1 VNEKRMNLEVLQE
14 IDLDSFE
21 IDKEIV
27 KAIPEE
33 TAIKNCIIAFKKT
46 GKKLSIA
53 TSEVMSTETLSQVKF
68 LSGFEIVMFKAHRS
82 QILRAIQNSYGIAD
96 VEKAIETLCSQDKN
110 NLIDLMNLENESI
123 ERAPVVTLT
132 NSMFNLAISKGASD
146 IHIEPAQENG
156 IVRFR
161 IDGILNEI
169 LKIPLYIY
177 PLVCTRIKV
186 LSNMDITERKLPQ
199 DGKIL
204 YKHIKSSYDFRVST
218 LPTIFGEK
226 IVIRILYK
234 TEKPITLNALGFCE
248 NEINSMIKMLKHSHG
263 LILVTGPTGSGKST
277 TLYGMLNA
285 LKQKERNIVT
295 IEDPVEYTIKGV
307 NQVNVDLKRKL
318 TFSSGLKCILR
329 QDPDIIMIGEIR
341 DEETAAIAVR
351 AAITG
356 HLVLTTLHTNNARD
370 SIVRLL
376 DMGIPSYLLFDALI
390 GVIAQRLV
398 RKVCKH
404 CGYSY
409 KASKEEIL
417 HMELQNDVSLMLS
430 KGKGCLRCNQTG
442 YLGRTVI
449 SESIYMN
456 NENKTKLHEFIKKDT
471 DYYYDINDG
480 ATLKNCCIELIK
492 NGVTSFDEL
501 LSNI

>member
-1 VNEKRMNLEVLQE
+1 MNLEVLKE

-21 IDKEIV
+21 IEKEVV
-27 KAIPEE
+27 KAISQEM
-33 TAIKNCIIAFKKT
+33 AIKNCIIPFKKT
-46 GKKLSIA
+46 GKKLLIA
-53 TSEVMSTETLSQVKF
+53 VETTLPLETLSQVRF
-68 LSGFEIVMFKAHRS
+68 LSGFDVVMYKAPKN
-82 QILRAIQNSYGIAD
+82 QIQRAIANSYGID
-96 VEKAIETLCSQDKN
+96 NVERAIETLRSEDKDN
-110 NLIDLMNLENESI
+110 FIELMNSENESI
-123 ERAPVVTLT
+123 QRAPVVMLT

-146 IHIEPAQENG
+146 IHIEPAQKNG

-169 LKIPLYIY
+169 LKIPSYIY
-177 PLVCTRIKV
+177 PLICTRIKV
-186 LSNMDITERKLPQ
+186 LSNMDITEKKMPQ
-199 DGKIL
+199 DGKL
-204 YKHIKSSYDFRVST
+204 TYNQSKSSYDFRVST

-234 TEKPITLNALGFCE
+234 TEKPITLNGLGFSE
-248 NEINSMIKMLKHSHG
+248 NEINIMIKMLKHSHG

-307 NQVNVDLKRKL
+307 NQVNVDIKRKL
-318 TFSSGLKCILR
+318 TFSNGLKCILR

-356 HLVLTTLHTNNARD
+356 HLVLSTLHTNNARD

-398 RKVCKH
+398 RKVCTH
-404 CGYSY
+404 CGYNY
-409 KASKEEIL
+409 TPSKDEIEFMRL
-417 HMELQNDVSLMLS
+417 ENSSKYLIK
-430 KGKGCLRCNQTG
+430 KGKGCLCCSGSG
-442 YLGRTVI
+442 YQGRTVI

-456 NENKTKLHEFIKKDT
+456 IENKTKLREFIKNDT
-471 DYYYDINDG
+471 DFNFDINNG
-480 ATLKNCCIELIK
+480 ETLENCCIELIK

-501 LSNI
+501 LSNL